1 MAGVVKWLRPRIV
14 VPIYMGSNPIIRPT
28 KEQIAAAICSLVLV
42 LSRMRTHHR
51 RSQSVVRAR
60 GGRGRRLDDKMAKPL
75 KSATVDPF
83 NAAEQDNPIIRPT
96 FRI

>member
-51 RSQSVVRAR
+51 RSLPGFERE
-60 GGRGRRLDDKMAKPL
+60 
-75 KSATVDPF
+75 
-83 NAAEQDNPIIRPT
+83 AAEGEGLTTKWQSH
-96 FRI
+96 